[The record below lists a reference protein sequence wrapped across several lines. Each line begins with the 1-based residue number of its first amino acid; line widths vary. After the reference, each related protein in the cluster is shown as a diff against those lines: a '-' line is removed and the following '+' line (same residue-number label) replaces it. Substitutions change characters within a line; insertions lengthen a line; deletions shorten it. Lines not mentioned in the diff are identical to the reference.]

1 MERTEW
7 LARRKQG
14 IGGSDVGAIL
24 GLSPWRTALDV
35 YHDKTGANRE
45 EPETEN
51 MRIGTALE
59 QFVADRFEEE
69 TGRKTS
75 RFNGL
80 LQVGHSIGNIDRL
93 VVPEGARLGS
103 YQNEIRTSEL
113 LECKTASTEWDGE
126 VPAHYQ
132 AQVQHYMGL
141 DPAFKVATVACL
153 FLGFNKHFQTFR
165 IQRDDSL
172 IRSMQEAVEKFW
184 TEHVE
189 KNIPPAPQNEDD
201 CRKLWARHEAGKV
214 VEADDALAEVA
225 RNLREVSLK
234 AKELEEQEKALRGQ
248 LMAALGDGE
257 TLSCNGVKLCTW
269 KNNKPTEK
277 TDWAGLAMALNPT
290 PEQIHAYTELKPG
303 ARVFR
308 LSVK

>member
-1 MERTEW
+1 MERQEW
-7 LARRKQG
+7 LQRRKAG
-14 IGGSDVGAIL
+14 IGGSDVGALL
-24 GLSPWRTALDV
+24 GVSPWRTALDV
-35 YHDKTGANRE
+35 YYDKVGAGRD
-45 EPETEN
+45 EPENEN

-103 YQNEIRTSEL
+103 YQNEIRTNEL
-113 LECKTASTEWDGE
+113 LECKTSSNEWEE
-126 VPAHYQ
+126 VPAHYL

-141 DPAFKVATVACL
+141 DPAFEVASVACL
-153 FLGFNKHFQTFR
+153 FLGFNKHFQTYR
-165 IQRDDSL
+165 VERDNAL
-172 IRSMQEAVEKFW
+172 IKTMQEAVEKFW
-184 TEHVE
+184 AEHVE
-189 KNIPPAPQNEDD
+189 KRIPPAPQNEED
-201 CRKLWARHEAGKV
+201 CRRLWEKSEAGKV

-225 RNLREVSLK
+225 AQLRDVTLRE
-234 AKELEEQEKALRGQ
+234 KELEAQEKELRGK
-248 LMAALGDGE
+248 LMAALGDAEELRFGAQ
-257 TLSCNGVKLCTW
+257 KLATW
-269 KNNKPTEK
+269 KNNKASEK